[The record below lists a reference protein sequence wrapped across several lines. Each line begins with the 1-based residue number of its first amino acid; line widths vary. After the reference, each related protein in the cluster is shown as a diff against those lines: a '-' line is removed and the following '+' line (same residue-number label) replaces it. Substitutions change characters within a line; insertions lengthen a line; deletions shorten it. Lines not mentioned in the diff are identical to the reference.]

1 MVSSLIVFFF
11 KRNLTCSLAESCKEH
26 GDQRGEGVA
35 AEHKGESTNVY
46 GWWKYKLTN
55 SLEWYT
61 GLQIH
66 MNDINTSW

>member
-1 MVSSLIVFFF
+1 MVSSLIDFFF
-11 KRNLTCSLAESCKEH
+11 QWNLTCWLAESCKEH

-55 SLEWYT
+55 SLEWY
-61 GLQIH
+61 IYKFA
-66 MNDINTSW
+66 NPYDWYKY